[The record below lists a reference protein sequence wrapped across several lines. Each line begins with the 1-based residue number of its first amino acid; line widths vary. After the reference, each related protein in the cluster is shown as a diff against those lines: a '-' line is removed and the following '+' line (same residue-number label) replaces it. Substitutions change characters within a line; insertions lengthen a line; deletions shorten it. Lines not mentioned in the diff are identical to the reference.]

1 MGSGPGTDVV
11 ALVAPSKATMPEEL
25 RPSNDDTPGL
35 VAEKNTAVDAE
46 PWPRPETEKDSP
58 PSDINANV
66 FPAMGDASPSATT
79 FVSPAAC
86 DHMKMASAEEP
97 PIIGA
102 SNATCPFAFTKNS
115 SAKAGAITP
124 PVVGAASPSESTWAG
139 VPPDEVSDTKRPLLP
154 PASWAANA
162 TK

>member
-1 MGSGPGTDVV
+1 MAALEVVPEISTDEN
-11 ALVAPSKATMPEEL
+11 ASWPESL
-25 RPSNDDTPGL
+25 SSDDTPGL
-35 VAEKNTAVDAE
+35 GGEKNTAVDAE

-115 SAKAGAITP
+115 SARTEVITP
-124 PVVGAASPSESTWAG
+124 PVVDAASPSETTLAG
-139 VPPDEVSDTKRPLLP
+139 VPPGEVSDTKRPIRP
-154 PASWAANA
+154 PASGAANA
-162 TK
+162 KK